1 MMVDRAPGN
10 DMTLQELLRGLT
22 DEMPAVDV
30 AVTGLSLDSR
40 SVMPGDLFI
49 ALRGYRRDGREFI
62 DEAVV
67 RGARV
72 ILVESDSSRPVD
84 ETETLLISIRDLR
97 AKTGLIASR
106 FYGHPSRDMQ
116 VIGITGT
123 NGKTSVCHFIAQVL
137 SDIEPGSTGCIG
149 TLGYGIYPDLTA
161 AVHTTP
167 DAVMLQSQ
175 MSEFRSNGARRT
187 VMEVSSHALEQG
199 RVNGTAFD
207 IAVFTNISHEHM
219 DYHGDMQSYA
229 AAKERLFY
237 SEGLK
242 QAVINVD
249 DDFGKQL
256 YKELSGRMTVIGY
269 ALEKDTETVSVTKAN
284 VVASIIKHDA
294 DGLILNVRSPW
305 GEGEFHSGLIGE
317 FNACNLLAAL
327 STLCLAGLSLDIA
340 LQRLAQ
346 VRAVP
351 GRMEVFGND
360 KSPRII
366 VDYAHTPDALEQT
379 LAQIRKLCPGKLV
392 CVFGCGGDRDTAKR
406 PLMGRVAEQYAD
418 RVIITSDNPR
428 GEMPEKIID
437 EIAVGMAGRVETIIN
452 VDRTAAIRDA
462 IESSIPGDVVLIAGK
477 GHETWQ
483 EINGKRYPFSDRQL
497 VRNLLEAGR

>member
-1 MMVDRAPGN
+1 MNHVPDR
-10 DMTLQELLRGLT
+10 DVTLHELLQGLSDELPAT
-22 DEMPAVDV
+22 D
-30 AVTGLSLDSR
+30 VTVGGVSLDSR
-40 SVMPGDLFI
+40 SVVPGDLFI

-62 DEAVV
+62 DEAVA
-67 RGARV
+67 RGARA
-72 ILVESDSSRPVD
+72 ILVESDSSRPMD
-84 ETETLLISIRDLR
+84 ETETLVISIRDLR
-97 AKTGLIASR
+97 TKTGLIASR
-106 FYGHPSRDMQ
+106 FHGHPSRDMQ

-137 SDIEPGSTGCIG
+137 NDIEPASAGCIG

-167 DAVMLQSQ
+167 DAVMLQSRLA
-175 MSEFRSNGARRT
+175 EFRNKGARRT

-199 RVNGTAFD
+199 RVNGTEFD
-207 IAVFTNISHEHM
+207 VAVFTNISHEHM

-229 AAKERLFY
+229 AAKERLFH

-249 DDFGKQL
+249 DDFGKRL
-256 YKELSGRMTVIGY
+256 FEGLSDRVVVFGY
-269 ALEKDTETVSVTKAN
+269 ALEKETAGHAAGTTADI
-284 VVASIIKHDA
+284 VASIKKHDA
-294 DGLILNVRSPW
+294 DGLILNVRTPW

-327 STLCLAGLSLDIA
+327 STLCLTGLDLDTV

-360 KSPRII
+360 ASTRII

-379 LAQIRKLCPGKLV
+379 LAQIRKLCRGKLV

-406 PLMGRVAEQYAD
+406 PLMGRVAEEYAD

-437 EIAVGMAGRVETIIN
+437 EIAAGMSGKVETIIN
-452 VDRTAAIRDA
+452 VDRTAAIQYA
-462 IESSIPGDVVLIAGK
+462 METSGPGDVVLVAGK

-483 EINGKRYPFSDRQL
+483 EVNGRRYPFSDRQL
-497 VRNLLEAGR
+497 VRNLLEAAT

>member
-1 MMVDRAPGN
+1 MMADRDPGKG
-10 DMTLQELLRGLT
+10 MALQDLLEGLT
-22 DEMPAVDV
+22 DELTATE
-30 AVTGLSLDSR
+30 VTISGLSLDSR
-40 SVMPGDLFI
+40 SVVPGDLFI

-62 DEAVV
+62 DEAVA
-67 RGARV
+67 RGAQA
-72 ILVESDSSRPVD
+72 ILVESDSSRPMD

-97 AKTGLIASR
+97 AKTGHIASR

-123 NGKTSVCHFIAQVL
+123 NGKTSVCHFISQVL
-137 SDIEPGSTGCIG
+137 NDVEPGSTGCIG
-149 TLGYGIYPDLTA
+149 TLGYGIYPDLNA

-167 DAVMLQSQ
+167 DAVMLHSLLAD
-175 MSEFRSNGARRT
+175 FRHNGVRRT

-199 RVNGTAFD
+199 RVNGIEFD

-237 SEGLK
+237 CEGLK

-249 DDFGKQL
+249 DDFGKRL
-256 YKELSGRMTVIGY
+256 FEELSDRVPVLGY
-269 ALEKDTETVSVTKAN
+269 ALEKETGTGTPAN

-294 DGLILNVRSPW
+294 EGLTLNVHTPW
-305 GEGEFHSGLIGE
+305 GEGAFRSGLIGD
-317 FNACNLLAAL
+317 FNVSNLLAAL
-327 STLCLAGLSLDIA
+327 ATLCLTGSNLDTV

-346 VRAVP
+346 VQAVP
-351 GRMEVFGND
+351 GRMEVFGNNT
-360 KSPRII
+360 SPQII

-379 LAQIRKLCPGKLV
+379 LAQLRKLCRGKLV

-418 RVIITSDNPR
+418 RIIITSDNPR

-437 EIAVGMAGRVETIIN
+437 EIAAGMAGRVETIIN
-452 VDRTAAIRDA
+452 VDRTAAIQYA
-462 IESSIPGDVVLIAGK
+462 IESSSPRDLVLIAGK

-483 EINGKRYPFSDRQL
+483 EVNGKRYPFSDRQL
-497 VRNLLEAGR
+497 VRNLLEAAT